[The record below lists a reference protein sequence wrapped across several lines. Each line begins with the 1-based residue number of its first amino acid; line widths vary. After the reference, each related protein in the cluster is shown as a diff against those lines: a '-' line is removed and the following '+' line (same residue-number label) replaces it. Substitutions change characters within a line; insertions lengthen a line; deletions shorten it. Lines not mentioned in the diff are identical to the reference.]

1 MCWSAGVKISLGIY
15 PNEAPA
21 DIIASAKLADEM
33 GYWALWVLDSH
44 LLFHEVYTLL
54 GALAVSTTR
63 IRLGTAVTNPLTR
76 HPTVTAAAF
85 STLAELSEGR
95 ASLGISLGDSALKSM
110 NLAAAKMSV
119 LANTVALARKL
130 LAGEVV
136 AVGEGKT
143 AQLSHLGPPVP
154 IYVAAT
160 GAKMLE
166 LAGRIAD
173 GVILMNGIAPE
184 LIHEAVRIVGAGSR
198 AAAREEGSVKIAVW
212 AACHSN
218 PEAVKF
224 NVARAILRNI
234 PGQVDDLTRQVAA
247 KVKRA
252 YDFRQHGSAQ
262 ADFARLIPDELVSRF
277 AFCGEYAA
285 IAHQARALA
294 DCGVD
299 EVILAIPVAPK
310 IVPRD
315 VILRELEPMVA
326 SMGAARSQ
334 PWTRPK

>member
-1 MCWSAGVKISLGIY
+1 VKISLGIY

-21 DIIASAKLADEM
+21 DIIASAKLADAM

-54 GALAVSTTR
+54 GALAVSTSR

-85 STLAELSEGR
+85 STLAELSGGR
-95 ASLGISLGDSALKSM
+95 ASLGISVGDSALKSM
-110 NLAAAKMSV
+110 NLEAANMPM
-119 LANTVALARKL
+119 LADTVALARKL
-130 LAGEVV
+130 LAGEEVSF
-136 AVGEGKT
+136 GEGKV

-160 GAKMLE
+160 GPRMLE

-173 GVILMNGIAPE
+173 GVILMNGTAPQ
-184 LIHEAVRIVGAGSR
+184 LIREAVRIVGEGRR
-198 AAAREEGSVKIAVW
+198 AAAREEASVKIAVW
-212 AACHSN
+212 AACHPN
-218 PEAVKF
+218 PQAVKF

-234 PGQVDDLTRQVAA
+234 PGAVDDLTRQVAV
-247 KVKRA
+247 KVKQA

-262 ADFARLIPDELVSRF
+262 ADFARLVPDELVSRF

-285 IAHQARALA
+285 IAQQARALA
-294 DCGVD
+294 GCGVD

-310 IVPRD
+310 IAPRD
-315 VILRELEPMVA
+315 VILRELGPMVA
-326 SMGAARSQ
+326 SMDAARSPSVGQ
-334 PWTRPK
+334 GKVR